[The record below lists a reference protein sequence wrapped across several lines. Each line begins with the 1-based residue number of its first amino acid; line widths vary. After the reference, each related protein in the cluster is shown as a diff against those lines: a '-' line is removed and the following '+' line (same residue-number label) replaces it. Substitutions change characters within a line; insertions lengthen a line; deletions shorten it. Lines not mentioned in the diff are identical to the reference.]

1 MFNQLTPTDI
11 VGAIGVTLRD
21 AARSEDRSD
30 EFSRD
35 QLLSAYSATRHL
47 AVELSSYGPEFAAFT
62 QGVAVRIRADTDAD
76 GDLAELLSQT
86 AARIDGDPD
95 VATVG
100 AALADLLAALRSDD
114 SPSATALRAEIHT
127 LLRGLADREVDL
139 LADAL
144 R

>member
-47 AVELSSYGPEFAAFT
+47 AVELSSYGAEFAAFT
-62 QGVAVRIRADTDAD
+62 HAVAGRIRADAD
-76 GDLAELLSQT
+76 GDLAELRTQT
-86 AARIDGDPD
+86 AARIDGEPD
-95 VATVG
+95 VAIVG
-100 AALADLLAALRSDD
+100 AALADLLAVLRDDD
-114 SPSATALRAEIHT
+114 SPTARALRAEIHA